1 MQSNDQLS
9 VIAGKDAM
17 NGTVKHAVQ
26 HEDSDLRPL
35 QTSQKVLKEK
45 LDSASIVDDGTVK
58 NSVATFTTAEKS
70 LLHSCPEKFLEKQ
83 SKITEQLRNEED
95 LTNQTFDGQKS
106 HTPDKNESYSIKL
119 DHRDERKIVREGPA
133 EHEEEKI
140 QNSNKSCDID
150 THNSLENSPSRQ
162 TSGPP
167 ESHTFSRAPSP
178 TDEGTAYAGPTE
190 HDESE
195 KQEEKIISVCS
206 VNSDPEDVSNNGW
219 ALKST
224 LSKKFGS
231 LWGLEVTTLKSGPT
245 EHDEH
250 ALPREPT
257 ENDDSGQFYD
267 PGTEGGQGDELSAA
281 DKQSPSPSPS
291 PSPED
296 NTPDTH
302 QNRKDLT
309 TKTQPPCESSE
320 CFSLFQDPPLPSH
333 PDEFTGVISVSFE
346 RPAQQDKV
354 CAHVGSDSKALSFVV
369 RVDARG
375 GENEENTEWQR
386 QLVTGLCHMDELSW
400 TGPSDCQRK
409 CTRAQKQQS
418 CREDRSD
425 GDKQQCTVTRMK
437 RSRAAS
443 NNHQPGPA
451 SQGYSQRTRTST
463 ANYSKR
469 NAKNRLELPK
479 VREAVTTSR
488 KNTHQFCK
496 FPVNSKDDKFSQ
508 KSQPG
513 GGVTPNSDVNR
524 EKRVTRNLKHTFKIK
539 RLQGAKKSGKI
550 NSSNNLRV
558 GSSRLFDDNA
568 WARSQHPQFG
578 HMHASSPQ
586 RKPDPTGRT
595 CQSSRGG
602 EDPLSH
608 SAASSF
614 EFQDRNPRFL
624 RAMREASEIKYLLLL
639 PRSNARNSLQ
649 SRPMLRELNRHDN
662 RQQHPSE
669 ANNDN
674 DYNNSNSNDSNIL
687 WQYELRNIHSGSS
700 PVQPHDTNHELVPR
714 GLLSETGCSSVR
726 SDGPLSA
733 DFHTCRSQ
741 AQLPASPL
749 FQPESDNFDVDVH
762 REGPSGRRGETPAC
776 PNALR
781 AVRLRRQ
788 AVWADGWP
796 AVNLQTVRT
805 TREGTIVD
813 LQTLDVDMHSPLH
826 EAEQGNCN

>member
-9 VIAGKDAM
+9 VIARKDAM

-58 NSVATFTTAEKS
+58 NSDATFTTAEKS

-106 HTPDKNESYSIKL
+106 PTPDKNESYLIKL
-119 DHRDERKIVREGPA
+119 DHREERKIAREGPA
-133 EHEEEKI
+133 EHEEEKVPK
-140 QNSNKSCDID
+140 SNKSCDID

-162 TSGPP
+162 TSGPS
-167 ESHTFSRAPSP
+167 ESHTFSRAPAPADKS
-178 TDEGTAYAGPTE
+178 TAYTGPTE

-195 KQEEKIISVCS
+195 KQEKIISVCS

-224 LSKKFGS
+224 LSKKLGP
-231 LWGLEVTTLKSGPT
+231 LGGLEVTTLKSGPT

-267 PGTEGGQGDELSAA
+267 PVTEGGQGDELSAA
-281 DKQSPSPSPS
+281 DKQSPSPA
-291 PSPED
+291 D

-320 CFSLFQDPPLPSH
+320 CFSLSQDPSLPSH
-333 PDEFTGVISVSFE
+333 PDEFTGIISGSFE

-354 CAHVGSDSKALSFVV
+354 CAHVGSDRKAMLFVV

-479 VREAVTTSR
+479 VREAATTSR

-496 FPVNSKDDKFSQ
+496 FPVNRKKDEFSQ
-508 KSQPG
+508 KRQPE

-524 EKRVTRNLKHTFKIK
+524 EKRVARNLKHAFKIK
-539 RLQGAKKSGKI
+539 RLQGAKKSWKI
-550 NSSNNLRV
+550 NCSNELRA

-568 WARSQHPQFG
+568 WASSQQHPQFG
-578 HMHASSPQ
+578 HMRASSPQ

-602 EDPLSH
+602 DDPLSH
-608 SAASSF
+608 YAASSF
-614 EFQDRNPRFL
+614 EFHDRNPSFL
-624 RAMREASEIKYLLLL
+624 RTM
-639 PRSNARNSLQ
+639 RSNARNSLQ
-649 SRPMLRELNRHDN
+649 SRPMLTDLNKLNN

-669 ANNDN
+669 DN
-674 DYNNSNSNDSNIL
+674 DYNNSNSNDSNIV
-687 WQYELRNIHSGSS
+687 WQYELRNIHRGSS
-700 PVQPHDTNHELVPR
+700 PVQPHDTNHEPVPR
-714 GLLSETGCSSVR
+714 GLLSETDCSSVR

-733 DFHTCRSQ
+733 DTCRSQ

-749 FQPESDNFDVDVH
+749 FQPESDNFDVVVH

>member
-9 VIAGKDAM
+9 VIARKDAM

-26 HEDSDLRPL
+26 HED
-35 QTSQKVLKEK
+35 
-45 LDSASIVDDGTVK
+45 
-58 NSVATFTTAEKS
+58 
-70 LLHSCPEKFLEKQ
+70 
-83 SKITEQLRNEED
+83 KI
-95 LTNQTFDGQKS
+95 S
-106 HTPDKNESYSIKL
+106 TPDKNESYLIKL
-119 DHRDERKIVREGPA
+119 DHREERKIVREGPA
-133 EHEEEKI
+133 EHEEEKV

-150 THNSLENSPSRQ
+150 THNSIENSPSRQ

-167 ESHTFSRAPSP
+167 EPHTFSRAPSP
-178 TDEGTAYAGPTE
+178 TDEGTSYAGPTE

-267 PGTEGGQGDELSAA
+267 PVD
-281 DKQSPSPSPS
+281 
-291 PSPED
+291 
-296 NTPDTH
+296 
-302 QNRKDLT
+302 R
-309 TKTQPPCESSE
+309 SSE

-354 CAHVGSDSKALSFVV
+354 CAHVGSDRKAVSFVV

-386 QLVTGLCHMDELSW
+386 QLVTGLCHMD
-400 TGPSDCQRK
+400 PSDCQRK
-409 CTRAQKQQS
+409 CTRAQKQQA
-418 CREDRSD
+418 CRDDRSD
-425 GDKQQCTVTRMK
+425 GDKQQRTVTRMK

-451 SQGYSQRTRTST
+451 SQGYRTRTST

-479 VREAVTTSR
+479 
-488 KNTHQFCK
+488 
-496 FPVNSKDDKFSQ
+496 
-508 KSQPG
+508 
-513 GGVTPNSDVNR
+513 
-524 EKRVTRNLKHTFKIK
+524 
-539 RLQGAKKSGKI
+539 
-550 NSSNNLRV
+550 
-558 GSSRLFDDNA
+558 
-568 WARSQHPQFG
+568 
-578 HMHASSPQ
+578 
-586 RKPDPTGRT
+586 
-595 CQSSRGG
+595 
-602 EDPLSH
+602 
-608 SAASSF
+608 
-614 EFQDRNPRFL
+614 
-624 RAMREASEIKYLLLL
+624 
-639 PRSNARNSLQ
+639 
-649 SRPMLRELNRHDN
+649 
-662 RQQHPSE
+662 
-669 ANNDN
+669 
-674 DYNNSNSNDSNIL
+674 
-687 WQYELRNIHSGSS
+687 GSS
-700 PVQPHDTNHELVPR
+700 PVQPHDTNYELVPR
-714 GLLSETGCSSVR
+714 GLLSETDCSSVR

-733 DFHTCRSQ
+733 DTCRSQ

-749 FQPESDNFDVDVH
+749 FQPESDNFDVVVH

-826 EAEQGNCN
+826 EAEQGSNEYIKSHKHGSEPMDTPYYTLQ